1 MGMLSVMTHRDARSL
16 DHKTL
21 EEMRRLA
28 VQRVL
33 AGEGH
38 GPIGGDLDV
47 HPKTVTKWMS
57 WYRTGGDKALASTKA
72 DGRPPKLS
80 GKQREKL
87 RRLIIEKNPRQLRF
101 AFGLWTLRVVGEVI
115 EQQFGVV
122 LHKTTVWRVL
132 RGMGITPQKPLR
144 RAFQRDEAECRR
156 WMAAEFPRI
165 VREAKRRQA
174 TLLFEDESGV
184 REDHPV
190 GTTWGERG
198 RRPVVEV
205 TGTRRRTNVISAI
218 SPRGGLWFRCFGGT
232 LTAPLYVEFL
242 KALLHDLRK
251 PIVLIHD
258 RHPAHVA
265 AAVRRFLREH
275 RARLR
280 VYELPAYAPN
290 LNPDEHVW
298 GYLKG
303 TFLRNPMR
311 ENESLAAR
319 VSGSMEAIQADRG
332 LVRSF
337 FEHPE
342 VQYVKRALGW

>member
-1 MGMLSVMTHRDARSL
+1 MGIMSTMTHRDARSL

-28 VQRVL
+28 VKRVL

-38 GPIGGDLDV
+38 GLVGEDLEV
-47 HPKTVTKWMS
+47 HAKTVTKWMA
-57 WYRTGGDKALASTKA
+57 WYRRDGEEGLASTKA
-72 DGRPPKLS
+72 GGRTAKLS
-80 GKQREKL
+80 PKQRQRL
-87 RRLIIEKNPRQLRF
+87 RRIVLEKNPRQLHF
-101 AFGLWTLRVVGEVI
+101 AFALWTLRLVGQVI
-115 EQQFGVV
+115 ERQFGTV
-122 LHKTTVWRVL
+122 LHKTTVWRLL
-132 RGMGITPQKPLR
+132 RRMGITPQKPVR
-144 RAFQRDEAECRR
+144 RAFQRDEAACRR
-156 WMAAEFPRI
+156 WMTEEFPRI

-184 REDHPV
+184 REDHSV

-218 SPRGGLWFRCFGGT
+218 SPRGGMWFRCYGAT

-251 PIVLIHD
+251 PVVLIHD

-265 AAVRRFLREH
+265 AAVRRFLH
-275 RARLR
+275 KNRARLR

-298 GYLKG
+298 SYLKG
-303 TFLRNPMR
+303 TFLRNPIR
-311 ENESLAAR
+311 EDESLTAR
-319 VSGSMEAIQADRG
+319 VSGSMDAIQADRA